1 MTEYSRMAK
10 GNYTVSGGTLG
21 VSAPSAKI
29 INLPFKPDF
38 VELIN
43 VTQAVTPAQHGIPF
57 AYWDASVPPILNN
70 TPTTG
75 LFYDTIV
82 EIFNATPVLT
92 TDSVRVGGGISAF
105 SAGQL
110 LQFGPIYKH
119 NSVASAD
126 FSIAVSGAGGPT
138 TVTTATV
145 HGLSS
150 GDVIIFEGLYE
161 TSTTG
166 MPQLDG
172 IPFTVTV
179 LTTTTFTI
187 PWDTSGSNY
196 TAFNSA
202 ASTGNIGSWKK
213 VLYPYLYFPGT
224 TFISG
229 ITLGTTTTID
239 TTDAHNFV
247 VGQEV
252 AFRIPSQWRTV
263 ELNSLPNTLVPG
275 SPVYG
280 YVIAVT
286 DYNTVIVNINS
297 SAFTPF
303 NVNQTVASV
312 NGLSYP
318 QIVAVGDVNTGG
330 VQISL
335 GSALYPPPYSSPIG
349 TVRVNTING
358 PAIQGAFVNN
368 TSQGFVIGNFG
379 ARNDSTA
386 FVGGSDGDI
395 MEWRAYL
402 HDLSLP

>member
-10 GNYTVSGGTLG
+10 GNYVVSGGVLG
-21 VSAPSAKI
+21 VSAPAAKI
-29 INLPFKPDF
+29 INLPFKPDY

-43 VTQAVTPAQHGIPF
+43 YTQSVTPATNGIPF
-57 AYWDASVPPILNN
+57 AWWDASVVPV
-70 TPTTG
+70 TVSSVQ
-75 LFYDTIV
+75 YDTIV
-82 EIFNATPVLT
+82 QVNTSATASN
-92 TDSVRVGGGISAF
+92 TDSVRVGGGISVF

-110 LQFGPIYKH
+110 MQFGPVYKH

-126 FSIAVSGAGGPT
+126 FSIALSGAGGPT

-145 HGLSS
+145 HGLTS
-150 GDVIIFEGLYE
+150 GDVIIFEGLFQ

-166 MPQLDG
+166 MPQLNG
-172 IPFTVTV
+172 VPFTVTV
-179 LTTTTFTI
+179 LTSTTFTI
-187 PWDTSGSNY
+187 PWDTSNATYY

-202 ASTGNIGSWKK
+202 TSTGNIGSWKK
-213 VLYPYLYFPGT
+213 VLYPYIYFPGVS
-224 TFISG
+224 FISG

-252 AFRIPSQWRTV
+252 AFRIPNQWGTV

-286 DYNTVIVNINS
+286 DYNTVVVNINS
-297 SAFTPF
+297 SAYTPF
-303 NVNQTVASV
+303 TVNQTVASV
-312 NGLSYP
+312 PGLSYP

-330 VQISL
+330 VQISS
-335 GSALYPPPYSSPIG
+335 GSALYPPPYYSPIG
-349 TVRVNTING
+349 ITRVNTING
-358 PAIQGAFVNN
+358 PAIQGSFVNN
-368 TSQGFVIGNFG
+368 TSQGFIIGNSPSRV
-379 ARNDSTA
+379 ATSSW
-386 FVGGSDGDI
+386 VGGSDGDR

-402 HDLSLP
+402 HDLSIP